1 MKTKAA
7 KTFMEW
13 EDRSKVPECVPVIL
27 FDRSLWS
34 KFVGL
39 FKRRKAVRAAGLAFA
54 ALTLLA
60 LPAASVSKSDYV
72 TRLQSMRGT
81 SYWTESCSQFICVA
95 KRHAQC
101 SALRMWSGCGGD
113 LDVIQEVESF
123 AKLNLGSLRAGD
135 VLDFRGVHVAA
146 YIGHGEIMDSV
157 PERGVGTLSPS
168 ETSDSWYSGKVRIL
182 RWRKS

>member
-7 KTFMEW
+7 KTFREW
-13 EDRSKVPECVPVIL
+13 EERSKVPEGVPVIL

-39 FKRRKAVRAAGLAFA
+39 FKRKKAVRAAGLAFA
-54 ALTLLA
+54 TLTLLA

-72 TRLQSMRGT
+72 SRLESLRGT
-81 SYWTESCSQFICVA
+81 GYWTASCSQFICIA

-101 SALRMWSGCGGD
+101 SALKMWTGCEGD
-113 LDVIQEVESF
+113 LAVVQEVESL
-123 AKLNLGSLRAGD
+123 AKLNLQSLRAGD

-157 PERGVGTLSPS
+157 PERGVGTLLPS
-168 ETSDSWYSGKVRIL
+168 ETRDSWYSGKVRIL

>member
-7 KTFMEW
+7 KTFREW
-13 EDRSKVPECVPVIL
+13 EDRAKVPECVPVIL

-54 ALTLLA
+54 TLTLLA
-60 LPAASVSKSDYV
+60 LPAASISKSDYV
-72 TRLQSMRGT
+72 TRLESLRGT
-81 SYWTESCSQFICVA
+81 KYSTVSCSQFICIA

-101 SALRMWSGCGGD
+101 SALKMWNGCADD
-113 LDVIQEVESF
+113 LEVVQQVESL
-123 AKLNLGSLRAGD
+123 AKVNRQSLRAGD
-135 VLDFRGVHVAA
+135 VLDFRGVHVAV
-146 YIGHGEIMDSV
+146 YVGNGEIMDSV
-157 PERGVGTLSPS
+157 PERGVGTVSD
-168 ETSDSWYSGKVRIL
+168 TSDSWYSGKVRIL